1 VAAEL
6 EDVAYEGHENFWN
19 WMGRLDTLKRQLDR
33 CRDGP

>member
-6 EDVAYEGHENFWN
+6 EALSYEGHEDFWA
-19 WMGRLDTLKRQLDR
+19 WMGRLQTLKLQLDR